1 MSNETKTS
9 NRPDGLGRR
18 ILGRAENRRIAMFRK
33 AVLAGAFLAM
43 TAPALADEAHHSDSA
58 APATPPA
65 AASPMP
71 SGQPG
76 MMSGGMMDPA
86 MMSGGMMGAG
96 MMSMMG
102 PMAQMMAPE
111 HIEGRI
117 AFLRTE
123 LRITDAQQ
131 PLWDAFVDVLRANAH
146 AMMDMMTQMQG
157 SMMQSQ
163 AAAPDTL
170 LQRID
175 LHERM
180 LAARLEGLRRMKA
193 ALQPLYATLD
203 DTQKRTA
210 DELLAP
216 GPMGLM

>member
-1 MSNETKTS
+1 MTDETKAAST
-9 NRPDGLGRR
+9 RKRLTQPVLEQAEKRTKTMLR
-18 ILGRAENRRIAMFRK
+18 KMILIS
-33 AVLAGAFLAM
+33 AFLAM
-43 TAPALADEAHHSDSA
+43 AVPAVADEAHHSDST

-71 SGQPG
+71 AGQPGMMSGEMMGPG
-76 MMSGGMMDPA
+76 MMSGGMMG
-86 MMSGGMMGAG
+86 SG

-123 LRITDAQQ
+123 LRITEAQQ
-131 PLWDAFVDVLRANAH
+131 PLWDAFADALRANAR
-146 AMMDMMTQMQG
+146 AMADMMTQMQG
-157 SMMQSQ
+157 SMMPSQ
-163 AAAPDTL
+163 TATPDTL

-175 LHERM
+175 LHERL

-193 ALQPLYATLD
+193 ALQPLYAALD

-216 GPMGLM
+216 GPMGPM